1 MNELN
6 NRQKNKLEEN
16 ACNVSTTY
24 TQRNSK
30 DMIVMKRFH
39 FTDPK
44 ELLGS
49 WLALDSLRG
58 VNDNLLR
65 VDGFNVTLDISD
77 LCITENSQMSIH
89 AYYHDVLCDD
99 TTYDCGCIN
108 HGDDENVGCQS
119 CEYVSCLDCHHINS
133 QSINS
138 NEWVCYEGYGCKKD
152 GDA

>member
-6 NRQKNKLEEN
+6 NKQKNKLEEN
-16 ACNVSTTY
+16 ACSVTTTY

-39 FTDPK
+39 FTDAK

-58 VNDNLLR
+58 VNDNLRR

-89 AYYHDVLCDD
+89 AYYHDVLCNRDGRCICGNIHPD
-99 TTYDCGCIN
+99 TAYC
-108 HGDDENVGCQS
+108 HMDEAMCALVDKRQKELS
-119 CEYVSCLDCHHINS
+119 E
-133 QSINS
+133 
-138 NEWVCYEGYGCKKD
+138 KD
-152 GDA
+152 GEE